1 MKLEI
6 VEPAVFAIV
15 KADKSIEYV
24 PCIRVRNELSLRK
37 IPVAGNVSN
46 KETAMKVAAS
56 LFNRGASFCERLV
69 NQSLEMSV

>member
-15 KADKSIEYV
+15 NADKSIEYV
-24 PCIRVRNELSLRK
+24 PCIRIHSELSLRK
-37 IPVAGNVSN
+37 IPVAGNVTS
-46 KETAMKVAAS
+46 KETAMKVAVS

-69 NQSLEMSV
+69 KQTLEMSV